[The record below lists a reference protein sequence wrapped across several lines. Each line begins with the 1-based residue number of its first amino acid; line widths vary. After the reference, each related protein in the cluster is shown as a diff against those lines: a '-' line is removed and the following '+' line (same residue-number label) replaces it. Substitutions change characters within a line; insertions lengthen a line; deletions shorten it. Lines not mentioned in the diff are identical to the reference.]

1 MLPSFEDY
9 LHAKKSK
16 RLIDSLRRYW
26 WSKNPAIWLDEWQ
39 KWQHSTTSGSL
50 TGHLSLMIISIQK
63 NTRDRLIP
71 SGDIDD
77 QIILQSDWLKA
88 LKVIWVFRESKRTLL
103 CTIFWVK
110 KENINELNFWQKKN
124 NLFWKSSWAFSSKR
138 EFLRKTYLHQFLI
151 FKTFLLH
158 ERFQENSIS
167 DLWKKL
173 ITDLLT

>member
-1 MLPSFEDY
+1 MIKESRNLIGWVAEVATLNHKWQSHRSPFFDDY
-9 LHAKKSK
+9 L
-16 RLIDSLRRYW
+16 Y
-26 WSKNPAIWLDEWQ
+26 
-39 KWQHSTTSGSL
+39 T
-50 TGHLSLMIISIQK
+50 K

-167 DLWKKL
+167 HLWKKL

>member
-110 KENINELNFWQKKN
+110 KENINELNFWQKKKQPI
-124 NLFWKSSWAFSSKR
+124 LE
-138 EFLRKTYLHQFLI
+138 EFLGFFVKKRI
-151 FKTFLLH
+151 FEKNLATSVF
-158 ERFQENSIS
+158 
-167 DLWKKL
+167 DL
-173 ITDLLT
+173 